1 MTIRASFDKLRTHGF
16 LPIMVSLSN
25 HTVTAERD
33 LYFLTKRSW
42 MMTDNGKVT
51 NIFLS
56 GVGGQ
61 GIILASN
68 ILAEVFRQA
77 GYDVKK
83 SEVHGMA
90 QRGGDVTTHFRFGK
104 KVYSPLIKY
113 GDVDFLLSFELLEAE
128 RYINWVKP
136 EGKIVINKQAILPPA
151 VTLGQMEYPKD
162 IEKTFKKY
170 FKNNVWVINGQEIA
184 RKLGNIQ
191 AANVVLVGAFSNFFP
206 EIKEDQWIDAVKGLL
221 AAKLHELN
229 IKAFDEGRKAF
240 SQASD

>member
-1 MTIRASFDKLRTHGF
+1 MKE
-16 LPIMVSLSN
+16 N
-25 HTVTAERD
+25 E
-33 LYFLTKRSW
+33 
-42 MMTDNGKVT
+42 KVT

-61 GIILASN
+61 GTILASN
-68 ILAEVFRQA
+68 ILGEVFLKA

-113 GDVDFLLSFELLEAE
+113 GDVDFLISFELLEAA

-136 EGKIVINKQAILPPA
+136 EGKVIINQQEILPPA
-151 VTLGQMEYPKD
+151 VSLGQMAYPKD

-170 FKNNVWVINGQEIA
+170 FKNHVWIVNGQEIA

-206 EIKEDQWIDAVKGLL
+206 EFKEEQWTNVIKELL
-221 AAKLHELN
+221 AEKLHELN
-229 IKAFDEGRKAF
+229 IRAFHEGRKALER
-240 SQASD
+240 